1 MISHAATSVAH
12 FYAQRII
19 HFRSL
24 STQPFGTASSTQVQG
39 ALDSL
44 LWMAQRMSSS
54 GYSLAFHG
62 LQWALFIA
70 AIETRDMSQY
80 TWIMSKITS
89 PDLRSTMMRLKAK
102 ERREG
107 GIINMSCFKQFQRE
121 LYDGQL
127 TDK

>member
-1 MISHAATSVAH
+1 MIGHAASSVAH

-24 STQPFGTASSTQVQG
+24 STQPFGTASCTQVQD

-44 LWMAQRMSSS
+44 LWMTQRMSSS

-89 PDLRSTMMRLKAK
+89 ADLRSTITRLKDK
-102 ERREG
+102 ERRTG
-107 GIINMSCFKQFQRE
+107 GIISMGCFKQFQN
-121 LYDGQL
+121 YMMDS
-127 TDK
+127 